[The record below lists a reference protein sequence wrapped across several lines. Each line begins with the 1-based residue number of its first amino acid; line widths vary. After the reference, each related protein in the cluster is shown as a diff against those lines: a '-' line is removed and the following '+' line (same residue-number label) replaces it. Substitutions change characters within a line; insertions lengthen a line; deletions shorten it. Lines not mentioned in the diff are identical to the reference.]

1 MIHKLHH
8 ESLVILITAVDIHRI
23 LRYDAIEIL
32 GINVSNV
39 AQPGAPFQLY
49 SYFTIF
55 LPYTVSALFPK
66 MLQNVPGM
74 NAQH

>member
-32 GINVSNV
+32 GLNVSNV

-55 LPYTVSALFPK
+55 LPYTLSAVFQKCCRMFP
-66 MLQNVPGM
+66 
-74 NAQH
+74 A